1 MGYPNSLTE
10 IENGFSIYIPD
21 SEELKKHYE
30 KLYSLDSNTPF
41 PFWGKIWPSA
51 KALTIFLRNNPDL
64 IKFKTVLE
72 IGAGIGLPSFS
83 IADKASEIIITDHS
97 MDAVDLIQKNIDHL
111 ELKNSKALYFDWN
124 NFSKKIR
131 ADTILLSDINYDPSQ
146 IDQLASMLNHF
157 LKNNSTI
164 IIATPERITATPFGN
179 AIQPHFKK
187 SFLQDIE
194 ESEKKMQI
202 RIMLL

>member
-30 KLYSLDSNTPF
+30 KLYSLDSNTLF

-83 IADKASEIIITDHS
+83 IADKAREIIITDHA

-146 IDQLASMLNHF
+146 INQLASMLNHF

-164 IIATPERITATPFGN
+164 IIATPERITATPLGN
-179 AIQPHFKK
+179 AIQPHIKK